1 MRRYI
6 SVPKAYA
13 DTVNHKYPIGPLQ
26 MQKFANPSN
35 NDYGKTDYYNDP
47 HALKLISQ
55 TEWDLDRPLY
65 DVANENQPV
74 AAQRV
79 GYFVRAQRTRNY
91 IRRMVPHI
99 LGWFPMSAVW
109 FILINQLEQAKRD
122 VAEVS
127 DREIPSWVNGLI
139 YGTALI
145 FMSFAAV
152 RQRF

>member
-55 TEWDLDRPLY
+55 TEWDVRP
-65 DVANENQPV
+65 P
-74 AAQRV
+74 
-79 GYFVRAQRTRNY
+79 
-91 IRRMVPHI
+91 
-99 LGWFPMSAVW
+99 
-109 FILINQLEQAKRD
+109 
-122 VAEVS
+122 
-127 DREIPSWVNGLI
+127 
-139 YGTALI
+139 
-145 FMSFAAV
+145 
-152 RQRF
+152 